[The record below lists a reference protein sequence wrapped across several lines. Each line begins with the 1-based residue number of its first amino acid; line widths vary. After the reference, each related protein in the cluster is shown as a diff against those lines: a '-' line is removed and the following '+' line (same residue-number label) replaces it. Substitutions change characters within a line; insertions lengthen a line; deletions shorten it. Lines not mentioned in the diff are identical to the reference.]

1 MLQNYLPILLIGVIA
16 VAFAC
21 GSVIVSSLIGQKKPN
36 EDKLSPYEC
45 GNVPIGDA
53 RDRYPVRY
61 YIIAMLFIIF
71 DIEAA
76 FMYPWAVLFKKLGW
90 FGFIEMMVFLF
101 ILVLGFIYVWAKG
114 ALEWE

>member
-1 MLQNYLPILLIGVIA
+1 MLQSYLPILIIGAIA

-21 GSVIVSSLIGQKKPN
+21 GSVIVSSLIGQKKPS
-36 EDKLSPYEC
+36 EDKLAPYEC

-76 FMYPWAVLFKKLGW
+76 FMYPWAVLFKQLGW
-90 FGFIEMMVFLF
+90 FGFIEMLVFMA